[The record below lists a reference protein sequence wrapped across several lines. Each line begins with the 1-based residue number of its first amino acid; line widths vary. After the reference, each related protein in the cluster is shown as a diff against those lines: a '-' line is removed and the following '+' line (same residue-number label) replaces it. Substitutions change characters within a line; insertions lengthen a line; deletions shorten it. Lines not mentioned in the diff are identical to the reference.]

1 MQVVNQS
8 VVVSPLRLEL
18 LGTAGVFLGQKAV
31 KLGVKPLAMLAI
43 AALGGRISRRE
54 LGIML
59 WADAPNALNNLS
71 VARNTLEKALGKGVL
86 DTNQEFFA
94 LQTGFSCDVLEFRNG
109 MAALDGS
116 VWDLWRGAFLT
127 GLRLTDWE
135 MGLGAE
141 FEEWLLTTRETL
153 ILERREFAVRL
164 GVQQIRL
171 GDYKAAVTFLK
182 VSQTT
187 DGDPFEDAAQY
198 LMLAFG
204 AIGLAEQAVLV
215 FGQISKLLLEELGV
229 EPSRRTLEALEI
241 IRSKQPEACKKALQ
255 LELGQELTA
264 PVPITQVPLIGRE
277 SELEQVL
284 NFLQT
289 NQTTVILGEPG
300 AGKTRL
306 ALEAMRLTA
315 GYTICLSSHQE
326 SLGFA
331 LLEMLVQQCLKDF
344 PDALSVLAATE
355 QAVLSSLLESRFS
368 SHRIVLF
375 QAIKVLL
382 THCKVSLLLLDDAQW
397 LDSSSLEFVLFLL
410 ERPVPDLRLLLTQR
424 NTEMP
429 RSNINAVLEAHHAKF
444 LALSALSE
452 TAIMQM
458 ARAIGTDSLDFAT
471 LQKRS
476 GGNAFFV
483 LELLR
488 FAPDAQS
495 KTSEMVGSR
504 LHNLSEP
511 ARQILEA
518 LCIYGLATLAEL
530 RIVSGRSLDELNAA
544 LEELGTAMLINQ
556 TATQIGFAHDIVRE
570 VLDQHISASRRSLLH
585 FRATQ
590 IKNHNTARHYWEAR
604 SVWDEKD
611 EKSAFQAFLEL
622 AQIQTQRGDL
632 ALAQVWLERS
642 LSLARSPEARAE
654 VFLETANTLESFG
667 RYQEALEELETAQSI
682 TAILEPVLQAKL
694 LNTRVWILQ
703 REYRDFVQSARLLAT
718 ALGLLSGI
726 ASSAAQ
732 SAISQTYNLL
742 GSLEYNN
749 KDYASALMY
758 YQKAQRIRR
767 VLGDSVRLA
776 DSLGGLGLVYT
787 ALNDS
792 KAEKHLLE
800 CLHLR
805 ETNGDLH
812 GVSRALTN
820 LGMFYGTKN
829 QFVTAL
835 EFQERSLGLQQRF
848 ENPTGIA
855 IALNNL
861 GVTYFRLEQFQTAHA
876 YYENAIETLQF
887 SQLPIRQNFYDN
899 LAEVTAKLESL
910 RS

>member
-1 MQVVNQS
+1 MQVVAQS
-8 VVVSPLRLEL
+8 VVISPLRLEL
-18 LGTAGVFLGQKAV
+18 LGAAGVLLGQKAI

-54 LGIML
+54 LGVML

-141 FEEWLLTTRETL
+141 FEEWLLTTREAL

-187 DGDPFEDAAQY
+187 DGDPFEDAARY

-204 AIGLAEQAVLV
+204 AIGLADQGVLV
-215 FGQISKLLLEELGV
+215 FGQISTLLIKELGV

-241 IRSKQPEACKKALQ
+241 IRSEQPEACKKALQ
-255 LELGQELTA
+255 LELGQELVA
-264 PVPITQVPLIGRE
+264 PIAKTELALIGRE
-277 SELEQVL
+277 SELEQIL
-284 NFLQT
+284 GFLQT

-306 ALEAMRLTA
+306 ALEVMRLTG

-368 SHRIVLF
+368 SQRIVLF

-382 THCKVSLLLLDDAQW
+382 TNCKVSLLLLDDAQW
-397 LDSSSLEFVLFLL
+397 LDSSSLEFLLFLL
-410 ERPVPDLRLLLTQR
+410 ERPIGGLRLLLTQR
-424 NTEMP
+424 NTQTP
-429 RSNINAVLEAHHAKF
+429 RSNINAVLKTHHAKF

-452 TAIMQM
+452 TAMMQM
-458 ARAIGTDSLDFAT
+458 ARAIGTDSLDLAM
-471 LQKRS
+471 LQTRS

-488 FAPDAQS
+488 FAPDSQG

-504 LHNLSEP
+504 LQSLSEP

-518 LCIYGLATLAEL
+518 LCIYGLATMAEL

-544 LEELGTAMLINQ
+544 LEELGHAMLISQ

-570 VLDQHISASRRSLLH
+570 VLDQNISASRRSLLH

-590 IKNHNTARHYWEAR
+590 IKNHNTARHYWEAK
-604 SVWDEKD
+604 SVWDERD

-622 AQIQTQRGDL
+622 SRIQTQRGDL
-632 ALAQVWLERS
+632 ALAQMWLERS
-642 LSLARSPEARAE
+642 LSIARSPEARAE
-654 VFLETANTLESFG
+654 VFLETANTLEAFG

-718 ALGLLSGI
+718 ALDLLGGI

-749 KDYASALMY
+749 KDYTNALVY

-792 KAEKHLLE
+792 RAEKHLLE

-848 ENPTGIA
+848 ENPIGIA

-861 GVTYFRLEQFQTAHA
+861 GVTYFELGQFEMAQQQYQNAVQALENSH
-876 YYENAIETLQF
+876 L
-887 SQLPIRQNFYDN
+887 SVRQDIHDN